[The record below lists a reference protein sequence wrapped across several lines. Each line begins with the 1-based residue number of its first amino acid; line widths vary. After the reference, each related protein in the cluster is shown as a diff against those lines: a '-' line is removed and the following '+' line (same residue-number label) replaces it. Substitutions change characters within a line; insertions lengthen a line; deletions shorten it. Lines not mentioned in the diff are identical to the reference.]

1 VSNRLPLSPL
11 LRHLVTGLAWI
22 ALTTTFFF
30 PTKGVMDPSLDYSN
44 YGSYTYFTA
53 DGFKYGSDVVP
64 MCGPYGFVM
73 YGYVYNGQMFWLR
86 FVAEL
91 GVKGI
96 LAALALWFFRK
107 TAAAPFLRWVWI
119 FSLVLCMGAV
129 EDYPEDWLILLG
141 GLWMISHTSAPD
153 RRYRPAVMAAVLG
166 FVALIK
172 GTHLVLTLATLGA
185 ALLPALWRRDG
196 RQIAAAVGA
205 FAASL
210 LGWWLVAGQRPG
222 DLPAYVHGILELSSG
237 YNNAM
242 ALDESMGTFGR
253 GATLALLLLGLY
265 AWGAVSA
272 RRHVGPLV
280 SLALLAGFTFLK
292 WKHGFVRSDGHIFI
306 FFCFASVAAS
316 TWLLLLAGMDPAG
329 PVWPARRHRLGLA
342 LSGGALVLALFGLGD
357 GEIRRARWVYVLYPG
372 WLRDKIEHLSNPAA
386 AKARLDD
393 ELARRKA
400 VHHLPATR
408 QAVGTGRID
417 MFGVEHGVTLLND
430 LRYAPRPIGGGSFST
445 FTPYLIHLN
454 GEFMAD
460 AVRRP
465 DFFLLK
471 LQTIDN
477 RLAMQDDSLTFRG
490 LLQHY
495 TPRLVEQE
503 YLLFERAPASTPI
516 EPVPLATRRFAWN
529 ETIDV
534 PAVPADQMLYASFSI
549 RPSLYGRLRA
559 ALYKPPLVFVHQLGE
574 KLVAGESRRLI
585 PAMASVP
592 FPVSPVIE
600 NNRDVV
606 GLYTRKPGKT
616 LYQLRLSTDHP
627 AAFADGSEVTFYTA
641 PRPPLPDRVDLDEL
655 TRFMDYPLTNVLPES
670 IKPANEPRRVLSDV
684 HVQMLMPPAELAWRL
699 VGDERELQFDYGI
712 DPEVFVRGQ
721 SNGVVFVVELR
732 APGAAPREL
741 FRTLVDPRRAE
752 DRRVHSARVALPPA
766 PAGTRLVLRTEPG
779 EFGDNAWD
787 WSYVTK
793 IYLQRGPH
801 APRPLPGFNRP
812 PDDGTVEGITPVDLP
827 DGRALQ
833 VHAPGELVFR
843 LKGDER
849 TLRFDYGFHPR
860 AYTEGT
866 TNGAVYRVEL
876 VRPNQPRTLLF
887 ERALDPRAHPADQGR
902 QHAELSLPPL
912 GPADTLILSIGA
924 GPYDNAAWDWTYLT
938 NFELK

>member
-1 VSNRLPLSPL
+1 MSNRLPISRL
-11 LRHLVTGLAWI
+11 LRPLVIGLAWI

-30 PTKGVMDPSLDYSN
+30 PTKGAMDPSLDYSN

-53 DGFKYGSDVVP
+53 DGFKYGSEVVP

-73 YGYVYNGQMFWLR
+73 YGYVYNGQLFWVRL
-86 FVAEL
+86 VAEL
-91 GVKGI
+91 CVKGV

-107 TAAAPFLRWVWI
+107 AAAAPVLRWAWI
-119 FSLVLCMGAV
+119 LSLVLFMGGI

-172 GTHLVLTLATLGA
+172 GTHLVLTLATLAGA
-185 ALLPALWRRDG
+185 MLPAVGRRDW
-196 RQIAAAVGA
+196 RQIAAAGAA

-210 LGWWLVAGQRPG
+210 LGWWLLAGQRPG
-222 DLPAYVHGILELSSG
+222 DLPAYLHGILQLSSG
-237 YNNAM
+237 YNDAM
-242 ALDESMGTFGR
+242 ALDESAATFAR
-253 GATLALLLLGLY
+253 GAALVLLLLGLY
-265 AWGAVSA
+265 AWGAASA
-272 RRHVGPLV
+272 RRHLGTVT

-306 FFCFASVAAS
+306 FFSFASVAAS
-316 TWLLLLAGMDPAG
+316 TWLLLLASMHPAG
-329 PVWPARRHRLGLA
+329 PVWTGWRHRVGLA

-357 GEIRRARWVYVLYPG
+357 GDIRRARWVYVLYPG
-372 WLRDKIEHLSNPAA
+372 WLRDKVEQLGNPAA
-386 AKARLDD
+386 AKARLDAA
-393 ELARRKA
+393 LARNRA
-400 VHHLPATR
+400 IHHLPATR
-408 QAVGTGRID
+408 QAVGAGRID
-417 MFGVEHGVTLLND
+417 FFGHEQGVTLLND
-430 LRYAPRPIGGGSFST
+430 LRYAPRPVGGGSFST
-445 FTPYLIHLN
+445 FTPYLMRLN
-454 GEFMAD
+454 GDFMAD
-460 AVRRP
+460 AARRP

-471 LQTIDN
+471 IQTVDN

-503 YLLFERAPASTPI
+503 YLLFERAPASTPL
-516 EPVPLATRRFAWN
+516 ELVPLATRRFAWN

-534 PAVPADQMLYASFSI
+534 PAVPADRMLYASFSI
-549 RPSLYGRLRA
+549 RPSLSGRLRA
-559 ALYKPPLVFVHQLGE
+559 ALYKPPLVFVNQLGE
-574 KLVAGESRRLI
+574 KLLAGESRRLV
-585 PAMASVP
+585 PAMASIP

-600 NNRDVV
+600 TNRDVA

-627 AAFADGSEVTFYTA
+627 AAFAPGPEVTFYSA
-641 PRPPLPDRVDLDEL
+641 PRPPLPDRVDIDEL
-655 TRFMDYPLTNVLPES
+655 TTFMDYPLTNVLPES
-670 IKPANEPRRVLSDV
+670 ITPANEPRRVLNDV

-699 VGDERELQFDYGI
+699 VGDERELLFDYGI

-721 SNGVVFVVELR
+721 SNGVVFVAELR

-741 FRTLVDPRRAE
+741 FRTLVDPRRPE
-752 DRRVHSARVALPPA
+752 DRRVHSARVVLPFVK
-766 PAGTRLVLRTEPG
+766 AGTRLVLRTEPG

-787 WSYVTK
+787 WSFVTK
-793 IYLQRGPH
+793 IQLKRG
-801 APRPLPGFNRP
+801 AYSPRQFPGFNRP

-876 VRPNQPRTLLF
+876 VRPNQPRELLF
-887 ERALDPRAHPADQGR
+887 ERALDPRAQPADQGR
-902 QHAELSLPPL
+902 QHAEVSLPPL
-912 GPADTLILSIGA
+912 GPADTLVLRIGA
-924 GPYDNAAWDWTYLT
+924 GPYDNAAWDWTYVT
-938 NFELK
+938 NLELK